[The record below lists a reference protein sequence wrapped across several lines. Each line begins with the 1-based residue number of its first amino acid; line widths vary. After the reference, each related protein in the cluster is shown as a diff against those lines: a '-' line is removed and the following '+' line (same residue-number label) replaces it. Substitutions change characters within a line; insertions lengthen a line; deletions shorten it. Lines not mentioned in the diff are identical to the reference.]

1 MTGGHL
7 SRLAGLLSVP
17 LMLFGGCDAPVD
29 PVADG
34 TDRVANEVPQ
44 ALPLPGISGHDPQV
58 QQQLRASHTALR
70 EAIDDGT
77 VSGDRYGRMGM
88 LFSAYG
94 LTDAAEVAYLNARLL
109 APREFR
115 WGYFLGLLYEE
126 TSQPLRAI
134 ESLERALALRPDYV
148 AGVARLGDLLVG
160 QDRFD
165 EAQQRF
171 SRALAL
177 DDRCAQCLAGLG
189 RIDLQQRR
197 FRRAAEY
204 LERALAIAPWASTIR
219 YPLALAY
226 RGLGEET
233 KARAQL
239 RTRANAARNTG
250 IGQRIDKPGVHDA
263 LLEELRAVATAGNV
277 ALDARGALAAREG
290 RWTEALED
298 FTTMVAVDPTNAVSR
313 NLLAT
318 ALLATGHRDEA
329 RHQYEEAV
337 RLDPRHAGANIQIGI
352 FLVEDGL
359 DTDAIFHFRRGVQF
373 DPGSNVAYLNLAA
386 ALLRSGEAGEA
397 VDVYGTLL
405 QLDPSNAPARLGRAF
420 SLIRAGRHAEAKTRL
435 QEDLQARPDEL
446 AFPHALARLLAASPD
461 ASVRDGRRAL
471 ELVQQVSASLRNG
484 QVAETMAMAMAE
496 LGRHDQAR
504 QFQRVAIDL
513 SDAAGMSAVS
523 AQMRATLSL
532 YEQGLPS
539 REPFRRDDPV
549 FFPPAFS
556 PQGP

>member
-1 MTGGHL
+1 
-7 SRLAGLLSVP
+7 
-17 LMLFGGCDAPVD
+17 
-29 PVADG
+29 
-34 TDRVANEVPQ
+34 
-44 ALPLPGISGHDPQV
+44 LPDISGHDPQV
-58 QQQLRASHTALR
+58 QQLLRASHTALR

-115 WGYFLGLLYEE
+115 WSYFLGLLYEE
-126 TSQPLRAI
+126 TSQPARAI
-134 ESLERALALRPDYV
+134 ESLERALELRPDYV
-148 AGVARLGDLLVG
+148 AGVVRLADLLVG
-160 QDRFD
+160 QDRLD

-171 SRALAL
+171 SMALAL

-189 RIDLQQRR
+189 RLDLQQRR
-197 FRRAAEY
+197 FRRAAEQ

-239 RTRANAARNTG
+239 QTRADAARNTG
-250 IGQRIDKPGVHDA
+250 IGQQIDKPGVHDA
-263 LLEELRAVATAGNV
+263 LLEELRTVTIVGNV
-277 ALDARGALAAREG
+277 ALEARGALAAREG

-298 FTTMVAVDPTNAVSR
+298 FHTMVAVDPTNAVSR
-313 NLLAT
+313 NVLAT

-329 RHQYEEAV
+329 RQQYEEAV
-337 RLDPRHAGANIQIGI
+337 RIDPSHAGANVQLGI

-359 DTDAIFHFRRGVQF
+359 DTDAISHFRRAVQF
-373 DPGSNVAYLNLAA
+373 DPLSNVAYLNLAA
-386 ALLRSGEAGEA
+386 ALLRSGAAGDA

-420 SLIRAGRHAEAKTRL
+420 SLIRAGRHAEAKRRL

-504 QFQRVAIDL
+504 RFQQVAIDL
-513 SDAAGMSAVS
+513 ADEAGMSAVS
-523 AQMRATLSL
+523 AQMRATLAL
-532 YEQGLPS
+532 YAQGLPS

-556 PQGP
+556 PQDVFEPDAR